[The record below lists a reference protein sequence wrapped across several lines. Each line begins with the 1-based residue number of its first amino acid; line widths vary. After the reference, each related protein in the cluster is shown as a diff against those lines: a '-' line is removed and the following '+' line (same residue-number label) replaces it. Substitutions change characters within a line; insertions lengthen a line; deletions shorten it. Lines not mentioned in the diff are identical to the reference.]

1 MKTSVATSSRASPEA
16 RDPEAKTAEMAID
29 DLTMRDRLTEYLST
43 EAGDAVQIEAF
54 ERRSPGFSWITYSF
68 TARDRSDRRRK
79 LILRV
84 GPTNGLFAPY
94 SVLPQVY
101 ALQSLENSRVPVPRL
116 VSYSQEGAKI
126 GFPFFICEHVRGDV
140 AAPWLGS
147 GATEEHRRRIVVQF
161 LDILAELHTIDWE
174 RLPLR
179 ELLTKVP
186 FGERAERAPLT
197 AWRALVSRPLNR
209 YYPLL
214 DWAGQ
219 WLHDNCPMPP
229 RTTIV
234 HGDYR
239 VGNFLE
245 ENGNITTILDW
256 ELTHIGDPHE
266 DLGWALVP
274 TFNGGSRKLYGVME
288 RNEVIDCYQKKS
300 GITLSPRNLAYYEA
314 FAFYQMAAIQICGIH
329 AFEVSRFNDMRMAA
343 MSTQMAS
350 IVRAL
355 DKAIEAV
362 A

>member
-1 MKTSVATSSRASPEA
+1 MTRNVTPRLDPLPQAPSPATKP
-16 RDPEAKTAEMAID
+16 AEPAID
-29 DLTMRDRLTEYLST
+29 DATMRQRLTQYLCA
-43 EAGDAVQIEAF
+43 EAGSPVEVETF

-68 TARDRSDRRRK
+68 TARDRSGQRRR

-101 ALQSLENSRVPVPRL
+101 ALQSMENSRVPAPRL
-116 VSYSQEGAKI
+116 VSYSQRGANI
-126 GFPFFICEHVRGDV
+126 GFPFFISEHVAGDV

-147 GATEEHRRRIVVQF
+147 GATEEHRRRIVIQF
-161 LDILAELHTIDWE
+161 LDILAELHTIDWQH
-174 RLPLR
+174 LPLR
-179 ELLTKVP
+179 ELIVKIP
-186 FGERAERAPLT
+186 SGERTERAPLT
-197 AWRALVSRPLNR
+197 AWRALVSRPLIR

-214 DWAGQ
+214 DWAGL
-219 WLHDNCPMPP
+219 WLHENCPTPP
-229 RTTIV
+229 RMTIV

-245 ENGNITTILDW
+245 ENGDITAILDW

-288 RNEVIDCYQKKS
+288 RSEVIDRYQNRS
-300 GITLSPRNLAYYEA
+300 GITLSPRSLAYYEA
-314 FAFYQMAAIQICGIH
+314 FALYQMAAIQICGIH
-329 AFEVSRFNDMRMAA
+329 AFEVAGFDDMRMAA

>member
-1 MKTSVATSSRASPEA
+1 MKTNVAPCLGPLPKAQSPRVKA
-16 RDPEAKTAEMAID
+16 AETAID
-29 DLTMRDRLTEYLST
+29 DVTMRERLTEYLCA
-43 EAGDAVQIEAF
+43 EAGGPVEVEAF

-68 TARDRSDRRRK
+68 TARDRSGHRRK

-84 GPTNGLFAPY
+84 GPANGLFAPY

-101 ALQSLENSRVPVPRL
+101 ALQSIENSRVPVPRL
-116 VSYSQEGAKI
+116 VSYSQEGAVI
-126 GFPFFICEHVRGDV
+126 GFPFFICEHVAGDV

-147 GATEEHRRRIVVQF
+147 GATEEHRRRIVMQF
-161 LDILAELHTIDWE
+161 LDILAELHTLDWE
-174 RLPLR
+174 HLPLR
-179 ELLTKVP
+179 GLLAKIP
-186 FGERAERAPLT
+186 SCERVERAPL
-197 AWRALVSRPLNR
+197 AEWRKLVSRPLLR

-214 DWAGQ
+214 DWAGH
-219 WLHDNCPMPP
+219 WLNENCPIPP
-229 RTTIV
+229 RITIV

-245 ENGNITTILDW
+245 ENCKITAILDW
-256 ELTHIGDPHE
+256 ELTHLGDPHE

-288 RNEVIDCYQKKS
+288 RSEVIDRYQNEA
-300 GITLSPRNLAYYEA
+300 GITLSPRSLAYYEA
-314 FAFYQMAAIQICGIH
+314 FALYQMAAIQICGIH
-329 AFEVSRFNDMRMAA
+329 AFEVTGFNDMRMAA